1 MEPSA
6 QHQEHSPQDE
16 SYSER
21 FADHMAKHSPEITL
35 SPSAI
40 SLIGS
45 NLDFIRDI
53 YSNPELPTHLQYHN
67 DTHSFGVTTRT
78 IWQLAT
84 LHKGLRLPLTD
95 HDYELAA
102 LAASSHDIVKSSIR
116 TGDQIIIPV
125 CGQFVTLENDSTK
138 SDERLSAE
146 FATQAMT
153 LLGDYSAEDKNR
165 VAAAIL
171 ATEVTFEGIKVSLK
185 HVKTIK
191 DPIAVSLMI
200 ADTNDIFA
208 RSRDVAHAIG
218 ENVTDLSLEIL
229 RSGKDVTSEA
239 LTKTVAELL
248 RYQSDFLKERRSDYA
263 VLTARLVAIY
273 GGSDQLDGL
282 RKRFQT
288 VTSSAVTYAER
299 LEANTDKV
307 VADFSAELT
316 KLKETSLKEK
326 AKIRSA
332 LLRAIGN
339 LPPSK

>member
-1 MEPSA
+1 MEPTA
-6 QHQEHSPQDE
+6 QHHEHSLQDQ
-16 SYSER
+16 SYSEQ
-21 FADHMAKHSPEITL
+21 FATYMAKNSPEITL
-35 SPSAI
+35 SPSAVA
-40 SLIGS
+40 LIGA
-45 NLDFIRDI
+45 NLDFVRDT
-53 YSNPELPTHLQYHN
+53 YSNPEISTYLEYHD

-78 IWQLAT
+78 VWQLAT
-84 LHKGLRLPLTD
+84 LHKALRLPLTD
-95 HDYELAA
+95 RDYELAA
-102 LAASSHDIVKSSIR
+102 IAASSHDIIKGSIR
-116 TGDQIIIPV
+116 TSDQIVIPIH
-125 CGQFVTLENDSTK
+125 GRLVTLQNDTTK

-153 LLGDYSAEDKNR
+153 LTGDYSAEDKNR

-185 HVKTIK
+185 HIKTIK

-229 RSGKDVTSEA
+229 RSGKDITSEA
-239 LTKTVAELL
+239 LTKTVADLL
-248 RYQSDFLKERRSDYA
+248 RYQSDFLKDRRSDYA
-263 VLTARLVAIY
+263 VLTARLIAIY

-288 VTSSAVTYAER
+288 VTSSAVSYAEQ

-307 VADFSAELT
+307 VADFSGELT
-316 KLKETSLKEK
+316 KLKETSIKEK
-326 AKIRSA
+326 ANIRDA
-332 LLRAIGN
+332 LTRALSN
-339 LPPSK
+339 LPKAK